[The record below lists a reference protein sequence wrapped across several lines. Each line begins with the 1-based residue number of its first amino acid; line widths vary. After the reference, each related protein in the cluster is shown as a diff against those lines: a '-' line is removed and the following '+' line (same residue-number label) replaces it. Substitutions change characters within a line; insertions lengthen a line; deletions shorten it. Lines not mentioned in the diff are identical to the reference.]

1 MAVQSVMFLGGVRCA
16 FGFFGAGDVLLA
28 LKHGISGSVLIMAG
42 LNLKLNTVPHM
53 QADKVLGELKRV
65 EPMLAVRNG
74 GS

>member
-1 MAVQSVMFLGGVRCA
+1 
-16 FGFFGAGDVLLA
+16 
-28 LKHGISGSVLIMAG
+28 MAG